1 MAVKIADTDESVW
14 LCDENSLQNA
24 AAVAVVT
31 VALSVLVSFLGAKM
45 EIMPL
50 SLLSKWLA
58 VAAVASHLWFAI
70 LKTRYVGALYM
81 FITWRWGSSASPE
94 VRTVRTW
101 ARRIATGTVGAW
113 AVAAMVAP
121 LPLLMHV
128 TQQFSTTI
136 AVISIPILF
145 SVAQSAS
152 SLSMHHRMRASLLRA
167 RSIPPSCL
175 VRL

>member
-1 MAVKIADTDESVW
+1 MAA
-14 LCDENSLQNA
+14 
-24 AAVAVVT
+24 VT

-81 FITWRWGSSASPE
+81 FIAWRWGSSASPE

-121 LPLLMHV
+121 P
-128 TQQFSTTI
+128 STADACHPAVLDDHRGNLHPDPVLSRAISFI
-136 AVISIPILF
+136 AVHAP
-145 SVAQSAS
+145 
-152 SLSMHHRMRASLLRA
+152 
-167 RSIPPSCL
+167 
-175 VRL
+175 